1 MSQRLPASIP
11 IPLAHSDT
19 PAVASGTDAV
29 MLQFQQVMSQFL
41 NTQGAVMAAYLGA
54 APQAMPT
61 GTAADLTVPVPIA
74 PAPLVP
80 SPAPPAIAV
89 FTPTPV
95 AASAPA
101 AVPAGSSAS
110 AAVPPSTAA
119 NDDVPAPAPVAV
131 SATDFSTLLV
141 SVAAERTGYTPDM
154 LDLDAAVEA
163 DLGID
168 SIKRVEILATLR
180 KQCSEADQAKLSK
193 VMDTLTRARTLREIS
208 AAMTAAVGG
217 VATPAPA
224 ASSAMPPQ
232 PLPQASVPVPA
243 PAPTQREETEALPRV
258 VFEVVDAPAV
268 KPAASARGA
277 SLTLVTDDGGGIA
290 ADVCARLNAA
300 GENTVLLRQRPGST
314 ELSRGECFADWT
326 NAADVARAFESI
338 RAAGRIGT
346 LIHLAPLAAATAFDR
361 MAENEWQDRLR
372 LDLRQLHVLVQ
383 AAAPDLLALGR
394 ARGATILAA
403 TACGGDFGESGRVD
417 RPTHGGVLGYLRT
430 AAIELSDVR
439 VRVVDLDAD
448 DAARRSAAAAR
459 IVAELDSDGPLEI
472 GYIGTRRI
480 QLVPR
485 PSPLPRSGM
494 PPIAQDSV
502 VLLTGGARGITA
514 QIAIELARRF
524 RPTLVL
530 VGRAPVATDGENAA
544 EAQLDGAALKAAV
557 TQRLRAAQ
565 PTIKPVD
572 IERAYQRIVHQREMR
587 QTISLCEA
595 AGARVEYR
603 QADVRDAAAFAEV
616 LAAISRQ
623 HHRLD
628 VVIHGAG
635 IIEDKLIADKT
646 TESFDRVV
654 HTKAESVFTL
664 ARHLRFDSLRA
675 LVLMSSVTAAFGNRG
690 QADYGAANGIYNAV
704 AQWLARRTPARTV
717 AINWGPWDQSGMAS
731 AEIRR
736 QFLER
741 GITPIDPAAG
751 VRAVLDEL
759 AAGDRSDAVVVLG
772 GGPWLQAATSED
784 VLEMPA

>member
-1 MSQRLPASIP
+1 
-11 IPLAHSDT
+11 
-19 PAVASGTDAV
+19 
-29 MLQFQQVMSQFL
+29 
-41 NTQGAVMAAYLGA
+41 
-54 APQAMPT
+54 
-61 GTAADLTVPVPIA
+61 
-74 PAPLVP
+74 
-80 SPAPPAIAV
+80 
-89 FTPTPV
+89 
-95 AASAPA
+95 
-101 AVPAGSSAS
+101 
-110 AAVPPSTAA
+110 
-119 NDDVPAPAPVAV
+119 
-131 SATDFSTLLV
+131 
-141 SVAAERTGYTPDM
+141 
-154 LDLDAAVEA
+154 
-163 DLGID
+163 
-168 SIKRVEILATLR
+168 
-180 KQCSEADQAKLSK
+180 
-193 VMDTLTRARTLREIS
+193 
-208 AAMTAAVGG
+208 
-217 VATPAPA
+217 
-224 ASSAMPPQ
+224 
-232 PLPQASVPVPA
+232 
-243 PAPTQREETEALPRV
+243 
-258 VFEVVDAPAV
+258 
-268 KPAASARGA
+268 
-277 SLTLVTDDGGGIA
+277 
-290 ADVCARLNAA
+290 
-300 GENTVLLRQRPGST
+300 
-314 ELSRGECFADWT
+314 
-326 NAADVARAFESI
+326 
-338 RAAGRIGT
+338 
-346 LIHLAPLAAATAFDR
+346 
-361 MAENEWQDRLR
+361 
-372 LDLRQLHVLVQ
+372 
-383 AAAPDLLALGR
+383 
-394 ARGATILAA
+394 
-403 TACGGDFGESGRVD
+403 
-417 RPTHGGVLGYLRT
+417 
-430 AAIELSDVR
+430 
-439 VRVVDLDAD
+439 
-448 DAARRSAAAAR
+448 
-459 IVAELDSDGPLEI
+459 
-472 GYIGTRRI
+472 
-480 QLVPR
+480 
-485 PSPLPRSGM
+485 M

-741 GITPIDPAAG
+741 GITPIDPAGG